1 MRARRDGRS
10 QGGRKAK
17 EFEIPEDF
25 FDFDGERPDYWQD
38 NPDVRRAVEWLKGYI
53 APGEWRKRR
62 LAAVQR
68 VYQLIVNGAEPGETG
83 RFFDERDSFAY
94 HLFLAE
100 ASIDHVWNYDPIFG
114 SRVVPVFA
122 AIGRNLNLLRAI
134 DGIDDRVVRMVGAE
148 KAQPNG
154 PFFELLVAA
163 AYARSGGKVAFVP
176 ERRGGPRT
184 HDMDV
189 TQNGRVYAVECKR
202 MEVSDFGEIER
213 TRVRALWGPSTA
225 HLANILG
232 STFAQVEFLVPIADV
247 PNDYLTRK
255 TKAWQLAP
263 EKAFEWQDEFG
274 RGSIRSLDLRP
285 LRKEL
290 EDSMILNGSTRL
302 AQLLTGRYKR
312 HQAMISSLRIKFS
325 DNPRYIRDCDYATV
339 LEWTPLAP
347 ASISG
352 RARDVLRKV
361 ADGLGQLPM
370 DRPGIIHV
378 GFEAVEGDAV
388 EQLRY
393 QRIVASMSEF
403 DPRETP
409 LEYVYSHFLAP
420 ESPPDQGWAYD
431 ETTDWRGIRPT
442 APRPLVRPFLVL
454 DQRAQQRLGGH
465 WEQ

>member
-1 MRARRDGRS
+1 MIAHRYGRGR
-10 QGGRKAK
+10 GGGKAK

-25 FDFDGERPDYWQD
+25 FEFDGERPEDWED
-38 NPDVRRAVEWLKGYI
+38 NPDVRRAVEWLRGYI
-53 APGEWRKRR
+53 KPDDWRKRR

-68 VYQLIVNGAEPGETG
+68 VYQLIINGAEPGQTG

-122 AIGRNLNLLRAI
+122 AIGRNLDLLKAV
-134 DGIDDRVVRMVGAE
+134 DGIEDRIARMVGTE

-163 AYARSGGKVAFVP
+163 AYARAGGKVAFVA
-176 ERRGGPRT
+176 EQRGGPRT

-189 TQNGRVYAVECKR
+189 ALNGRDFAVECKR
-202 MEVSDFGEIER
+202 MELSDFGEAER
-213 TRVRALWGPSTA
+213 ARARVLWAPSSA
-225 HLANILG
+225 HLANILS
-232 STFAQVEFLVPIADV
+232 STFAQVEFLVPLADV
-247 PNDYLTRK
+247 PDDYLTQK
-255 TKAWQLAP
+255 TRAWQITP
-263 EKAFEWQDEFG
+263 EMAFEWQDEYG
-274 RGSIRSLDLRP
+274 RGKLRPLDLRP
-285 LRKEL
+285 LRNEL
-290 EDSMILNGSTRL
+290 ADNLILNGSTRL

-312 HQAMISSLRIKFS
+312 HQAMISSLRIKFA
-325 DNPRYIRDCDYATV
+325 DNPRYIEDCDYATI

-361 ADGLGQLPM
+361 ADGLGQLPKG
-370 DRPGIIHV
+370 RPGIIHV
-378 GFEAVEGDAV
+378 GFEAVDGDAV

-393 QRIVASMSEF
+393 QRIVASMGEF
-403 DPRETP
+403 DPREIP

-442 APRPLVRPFLVL
+442 APRPLIRPFLVL
-454 DQRAQQRLGGH
+454 DERAQQRLGGH

>member
-1 MRARRDGRS
+1 MSARRDRRGR
-10 QGGRKAK
+10 GGGKDK
-17 EFEIPEDF
+17 GFEIPQDF
-25 FDFDGERPDYWQD
+25 FDFDGERPGYWED
-38 NPDVRRAVEWLKGYI
+38 NPEVRRAVEWLRGYI
-53 APGEWRKRR
+53 EPNEWRRRR

-68 VYQLIVNGAEPGETG
+68 VYQLIINGAEPGQTG

-94 HLFLAE
+94 HLLLAE
-100 ASIDHVWNYDPIFG
+100 ASIDHPWNYDPIFG

-122 AIGRNLNLLRAI
+122 AIGRNLDFLKAV
-134 DGIDDRVVRMVGAE
+134 DGMEDRILRMVGAE

-154 PFFELLVAA
+154 AFFELLVAA
-163 AYARSGGKVAFVP
+163 AYARAGGNVSFVP
-176 ERRGGPRT
+176 EQRGGPRT

-189 TQNGRVYAVECKR
+189 GLSGRVYAVECKR
-202 MEVSDFGEIER
+202 MEVSDFGEAER
-213 TRVRALWGPSTA
+213 ARARELWSPSSA
-225 HLANILG
+225 HLASILR
-232 STFAQVEFLVPIADV
+232 STFAQVEFLMPIADV
-247 PNDYLTRK
+247 PDDYLTRK
-255 TKAWQLAP
+255 TRAWELAP
-263 EKAFEWQDEFG
+263 EEAFEWQDEHG
-274 RGSIRSLDLRP
+274 RGIIRPLDLRP
-285 LRKEL
+285 LRMEL
-290 EDSMILNGSTRL
+290 ESNMILNGSTRL

-312 HQAMISSLRIKFS
+312 HQAMISSLRIKFA
-325 DNPRYIRDCDYATV
+325 DNPRYIEDCDYATV

-361 ADGLGQLPM
+361 ADGLGQLPL

-393 QRIVASMSEF
+393 QRIGASMAEF
-403 DPRETP
+403 DPGETP

-420 ESPPDQGWAYD
+420 ESPPDHGWAYD

-454 DQRAQQRLGGH
+454 DESAQQRLGGH

>member
-1 MRARRDGRS
+1 MSADS
-10 QGGRKAK
+10 QGRRRGGGKAK

-25 FDFDGERPDYWQD
+25 FNFDGERPENWGD
-38 NPDVRRAVEWLKGYI
+38 NPEVRRAVEWIKGFI
-53 APGEWRKRR
+53 RPDDWRKRR

-68 VYQLIVNGAEPGETG
+68 VYRLIINGVEAGQTG

-100 ASIDHVWNYDPIFG
+100 ASIDHPWNYDPVFG

-122 AIGRNLNLLRAI
+122 AIGRNVDLLKAV
-134 DGIDDRVVRMVGAE
+134 DGIEDRIVRMVGAE

-154 PFFELLVAA
+154 SLFELLVAA
-163 AYARSGGKVAFVP
+163 AYARAGGKVAFVP

-184 HDMDV
+184 HDIDV
-189 TQNGRVYAVECKR
+189 TMNGRAYAVECKR
-202 MEVSDFGEIER
+202 MEVSDFGETER
-213 TRVRALWGPSTA
+213 SRARTLWGPSSA
-225 HLANILG
+225 HLASILR
-232 STFAQVEFLVPIADV
+232 STFAQVDFLVPIADV
-247 PNDYLTRK
+247 PDDYLTRK
-255 TKAWQLAP
+255 TKTWELAP
-263 EKAFEWQDEFG
+263 EKTFGWQDEHG
-274 RGSIRSLDLRP
+274 RGSIRPLDLHP

-290 EDSMILNGSTRL
+290 EDNMILNGSTRL

-312 HQAMISSLRIKFS
+312 HQAMISSLRIKFA
-325 DNPRYIRDCDYATV
+325 DNPRYIQECDYATV
-339 LEWTPLAP
+339 LEWTPRAP

-361 ADGLGQLPM
+361 ADGLGQLPL

-393 QRIVASMSEF
+393 ERIVASMGEF
-403 DPRETP
+403 DPGETP
-409 LEYVYSHFLAP
+409 LQYVYSHFLAP

-442 APRPLVRPFLVL
+442 TPRPLARPFLVL
-454 DQRAQQRLGGH
+454 DDRAHQRLGGH